1 MQIGDKVYI
10 RTKYYESPE
19 PCEYCIAEIK
29 KITNSLIYLDPII
42 GDIVL
47 LFFPRINFKGI
58 LNNINNQW
66 LYISGAICTTNE
78 QLFVDW
84 LKQVNNEDRW

>member
-1 MQIGDKVYI
+1 MQIGDKIYI
-10 RTKYYESPE
+10 RTKYYVIPE
-19 PCEYCIAEIK
+19 PCDYNISEIK
-29 KITNSLIYLDPII
+29 KITDSLIYLDPII
-42 GDIVL
+42 GDTVL
-47 LFFPRINFKGI
+47 LSSPPINFKGI

-84 LKQVNNEDRW
+84 LKKVNNEDR